1 MHPNAASPPNE
12 HDQAQPT
19 AAETQRFNRG
29 TDSVCPSTRS
39 SKSSALGRP
48 VPVRPYAHDR
58 TQCYG
63 GRTTDPPCVAPDPD
77 LPRSST
83 RSTGCPEAQ
92 VPPAGFE
99 VLRCTAAGKPTQPDR
114 SEPTDPARQGRT
126 MGTARPKTAGPTF
139 RRHASTAG
147 RPDPSWAGTRS
158 VPAERPEGRRPAT
171 SSDRANQAGT
181 YQRTQPPAKAS
192 SRSSSSPAR
201 QRGHTILPRQDWT
214 ATPHPT
220 TMNISFHR
228 NASSTANSIRSS
240 VVPAERHSI
249 QTEVRTI
256 APSAQSR
263 SAPHPNHAPANRPH
277 IEPPRS
283 IGTIN
288 RPFLENATQTNRSFK
303 QDESGVLRSTSTH
316 VAHTGWPVQRVDQ
329 PHLARHHSRTAGTRR
344 HAGTLSTLRPTVT
357 HREQLNHA
365 HSNRLNAPPS
375 HLTKA
380 SRAVHDQSLLMV

>member
-1 MHPNAASPPNE
+1 
-12 HDQAQPT
+12 
-19 AAETQRFNRG
+19 
-29 TDSVCPSTRS
+29 V
-39 SKSSALGRP
+39 L
-48 VPVRPYAHDR
+48 
-58 TQCYG
+58 
-63 GRTTDPPCVAPDPD
+63 
-77 LPRSST
+77 
-83 RSTGCPEAQ
+83 
-92 VPPAGFE
+92 PAGFE
-99 VLRCTAAGKPTQPDR
+99 VLRWRDFGPARFTRLAPRQRHPPVDPRTGRDIDSFLSNASTRLSAPRNPFIPFAECPIIWVLPELGHTTAAGKPTQPDR
-114 SEPTDPARQGRT
+114 SEPTDQPGRVVPWERLDPRRQDLRSA
-126 MGTARPKTAGPTF
+126 GTPP
-139 RRHASTAG
+139 RREGLTQAG
-147 RPDPSWAGTRS
+147 RERDPFQRND
-158 VPAERPEGRRPAT
+158 PRGRRPAT

-192 SRSSSSPAR
+192 PHSSSSSPAR

-220 TMNISFHR
+220 TMNISFQR

-240 VVPAERHSI
+240 VVPA
-249 QTEVRTI
+249 
-256 APSAQSR
+256 
-263 SAPHPNHAPANRPH
+263 H

-283 IGTIN
+283 IETIN

-303 QDESGVLRSTSTH
+303 QDESGVLRSTSTQ

-365 HSNRLNAPPS
+365 HSNCLNAPPS